1 VGQSLKP
8 SEIIIIDDCSS
19 DGSQKII
26 RSLVEKYSP
35 LIIPYF
41 NSENLGISACR
52 NLALKNISGKYFT
65 FLDGDDYF
73 LPDKLADEYECITTN
88 PDCKAVYSNFY
99 YEDNR
104 GNKVGQFATETDTPA
119 EGYILKNVLK
129 RNYNVSSG
137 GNFIYEMMDTDC
149 AKQIGGYNENCKL
162 WEDWDFRIRF
172 SNKFQFSYNPNISSV
187 YRKIPNS
194 LSGSNYI
201 DHFNSQKTVV
211 KNNNHIIHSLEINNK
226 KEVILSINRKL
237 ERILRLHILEKVKN
251 SQWFLVLINV
261 IQLCYYYGIRRNLE
275 YLKNEFY
282 SRK

>member
-194 LSGSNYI
+194 LSGAKYI
-201 DHFNSQKTVV
+201 DHLKNQKIVL
-211 KNNNHIIHSLEINNK
+211 KNNYQIIESFDNLTKSQVLN
-226 KEVILSINRKL
+226 SINRKH
-237 ERILRLHILEKVKN
+237 ERLLRISIKEFYKIKN
-251 SQWFLVLINV
+251 LISFLFFSFKLC
-261 IQLCYYYGIRRNLE
+261 IQYGLRRNLRFIIKE
-275 YLKNEFY
+275 VL
-282 SRK
+282 